1 MHDCGDNEEII
12 QVNFTDMEMYLL
24 SILFAKAVQ
33 MMREDLDDERT
44 ALILGAVCANMSDF
58 MDERY
63 AELGVISETIR
74 SRTKGSSQA
83 D

>member
-12 QVNFTDMEMYLL
+12 QVNFTDMEMYRL

-44 ALILGAVCANMSDF
+44 ALILGSVCANMSDF

>member
-1 MHDCGDNEEII
+1 MDDCGDNEEII
-12 QVNFTDMEMYLL
+12 KVNFTDMEMYVL
-24 SILFAKAVQ
+24 SIMFAKAVQ
-33 MMREDLDDERT
+33 MMREDLDDERIT
-44 ALILGAVCANMSDF
+44 LILGAVCANMSDF

-63 AELGVISETIR
+63 ADMGVISETIR

>member
-63 AELGVISETIR
+63 AEMGVISETIR